1 MASDFGLTSEY
12 TGECVIISTTGY
24 INSDGGE
31 QILAKIQEALARD
44 INRVIVNLLDSKVIN
59 SIGIS
64 FLIESIEMLMN
75 AGGKMVFANLDP
87 SVEKALQIMG
97 LFHFAG
103 KAPSVND
110 ARANLQLGA

>member
-1 MASDFGLTSEY
+1 MASDFGLSSEY
-12 TGECVIISTTGY
+12 TGDCLILSTTGY
-24 INSDGGE
+24 INSDGGD

-44 INRVIVNLLDSKVIN
+44 INRVVINLMDSKVIN

-64 FLIESIEMLMN
+64 FLIESIELLMN
-75 AGGKMVFANLDP
+75 AGGRMVFANLDP

-103 KAPSVND
+103 KASSVED
-110 ARANLQLGA
+110 AHADLN